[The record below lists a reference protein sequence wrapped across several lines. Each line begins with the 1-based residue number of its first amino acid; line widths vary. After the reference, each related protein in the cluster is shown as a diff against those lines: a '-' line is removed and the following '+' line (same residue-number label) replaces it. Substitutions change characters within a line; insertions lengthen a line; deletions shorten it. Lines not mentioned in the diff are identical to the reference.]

1 MLAVITAILSTIGSA
16 ISAVIKV
23 VPWQA
28 WACLAIFL
36 FGGWVFYGGS
46 CRDFACSRTRPPKP
60 TRWED
65 ISVSKAT
72 TGASLEHTYGIHGR
86 RSKTISLA
94 HIVAPSDGKIAED
107 SRASL
112 EHLAGNLVRI
122 PYKGLL
128 IKDVQSQSSE
138 SATSDDSV
146 NTESLESSIHPI
158 VGTIYNQS
166 GQCLNTEQVRLG
178 MAKLAPDAPKD
189 WKTFEN
195 EAKKNNLG
203 VWKSEHHHLFNP

>member
-1 MLAVITAILSTIGSA
+1 
-16 ISAVIKV
+16 
-23 VPWQA
+23 
-28 WACLAIFL
+28 
-36 FGGWVFYGGS
+36 VFYGGS

-60 TRWED
+60 TKWEN

-72 TGASLEHTYGIHGR
+72 TGASLEHTYGVHGR

-94 HIVAPSDGKIAED
+94 HIVAPSEGKIAED

-112 EHLAGNLVRI
+112 ERLAGNLVRI
-122 PYKGLL
+122 PYKGLI
-128 IKDVQSQSSE
+128 IKDVQTKSSDLAIPDL
-138 SATSDDSV
+138 ATSDDDV
-146 NTESLESSIHPI
+146 NTESLESSSHPI

-178 MAKLAPDAPKD
+178 MAKLSPDAPKD
-189 WKTFEN
+189 WKTFES